1 MRLGRGICEGRLGDC
16 QKCASE
22 LCYGESEGT
31 NRRDGRGL
39 REAMTVSELI
49 RELEAVYDKEL
60 PVAYGDGIE
69 PVFGIHVLMREDGE
83 IVLIE

>member
-1 MRLGRGICEGRLGDC
+1 
-16 QKCASE
+16 
-22 LCYGESEGT
+22 
-31 NRRDGRGL
+31 
-39 REAMTVSELI
+39 MTVSEFI